1 MSKIKVM
8 NNQDKTTREQ
18 LSKEIVQLKSRIVE
32 LEDSESKRNES
43 EEALGKSNALLS
55 SILESLDNV
64 IMFALDANY
73 RYLSFNKAHV
83 KEMKYI
89 YDADIEIGRRI
100 YHYMPNEED
109 RLLAEINYKRVLS
122 GERFVEIQEYGEAD
136 NRFWYELFFNPIID
150 SSHNVTGFTV
160 FVANITKRKE
170 AENKIIS
177 LSRIFEDSLNE
188 IFLFRADTLKFTQ
201 VNTAAQKNL
210 GYSMDEIL
218 NMTPLDFKPEFT
230 EESFARLVEPL
241 LKGEKHIIVF
251 ETVHQRKDQSLY
263 MVEVHLQVLEFDHGS
278 MFAAIIMD
286 VTERKN
292 AEQDLIKHRETLE
305 ETVEERTKELK
316 EQNQK
321 LDKAM
326 KVFVG
331 REHMIRKL
339 QRELSALK
347 GE

>member
-1 MSKIKVM
+1 
-8 NNQDKTTREQ
+8 
-18 LSKEIVQLKSRIVE
+18 
-32 LEDSESKRNES
+32 
-43 EEALGKSNALLS
+43 
-55 SILESLDNV
+55 
-64 IMFALDANY
+64 
-73 RYLSFNKAHV
+73 
-83 KEMKYI
+83 
-89 YDADIEIGRRI
+89 
-100 YHYMPNEED
+100 MPNEED